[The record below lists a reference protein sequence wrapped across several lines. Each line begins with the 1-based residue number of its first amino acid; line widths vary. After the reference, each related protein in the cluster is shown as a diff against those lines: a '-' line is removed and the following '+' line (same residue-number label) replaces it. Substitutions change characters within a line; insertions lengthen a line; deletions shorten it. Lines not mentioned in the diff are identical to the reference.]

1 MTYKEEESTTKSP
14 LSNFSI
20 LLPGATAGTD
30 LSKHFLI
37 DKNHKEHDIFF
48 NKHGFHK

>member
-1 MTYKEEESTTKSP
+1 MTYQEEEPATKSS
-14 LSNFSI
+14 LLNFSI

-48 NKHGFHK
+48 SNHGFHK